1 MATLYELTDEYRQLL
16 EMMEDD
22 TVDPE
27 ILKDTL
33 EAVDGEIEVK
43 ADGCAKEDHS
53 ALVKFYEKISDT
65 IVKH

>member
-1 MATLYELTDEYRQLL
+1 MATLYELTDEYKQLL
-16 EMMEDD
+16 DMLEDE

-43 ADGCAKEDHS
+43 ADGCAKLIKE
-53 ALVKFYEKISDT
+53 LKEQQI
-65 IVKH
+65 